1 VLGEKWATYLDR
13 ELRATMAGTG
23 SWIDNS
29 HQTPEDTVD
38 EIIRR
43 LEVEATA

>member
-1 VLGEKWATYLDR
+1 
-13 ELRATMAGTG
+13 MAGTG
-23 SWIDNS
+23 IWIDNS